1 MKNTKISRILSGI
14 EHQVWA
20 KIIATKIVESN
31 NLTQIE
37 EKALLFGIIE
47 DALIDEPNLILKF
60 INTSFIERDH
70 FEVDKL
76 MIRN

>member
-1 MKNTKISRILSGI
+1 VKNTKISRILSGI